1 MYHVLCPLSSAP
13 DLLRDWYWI
22 TFWFKKLDIRFLF
35 DTTKNVAFLCT
46 RYFHVL
52 KLANTTQKGVPCFTS
67 KVCPKFRRDT
77 HTHTRTLKRPQLA
90 SSFPV
95 LKVTNATLFDHFL
108 TLKGG
113 GFPLRTHTHTEASLY
128 IESKNESET
137 GHTHTHNTHNTH
149 PHAEASSFLFSSTLS
164 SV

>member
-1 MYHVLCPLSSAP
+1 M
-13 DLLRDWYWI
+13 
-22 TFWFKKLDIRFLF
+22 
-35 DTTKNVAFLCT
+35 AFLCT
-46 RYFHVL
+46 RSFHVL

-67 KVCPKFRRDT
+67 KVCPKVRRDT

-95 LKVTNATLFDHFL
+95 LKVTNATLFDNFL

-113 GFPLRTHTHTEASLY
+113 GFPLRTHTHTHTHTEASLY

-137 GHTHTHNTHNTH
+137 GHTHTHTHTQTH
-149 PHAEASSFLFSSTLS
+149 THTIHTYAEASSFLFSSTLS